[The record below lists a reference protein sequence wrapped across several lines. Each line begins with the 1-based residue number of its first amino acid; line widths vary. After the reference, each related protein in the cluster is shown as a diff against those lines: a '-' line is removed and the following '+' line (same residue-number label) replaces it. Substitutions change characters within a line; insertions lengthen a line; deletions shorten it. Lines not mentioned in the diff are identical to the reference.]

1 MIDMGKFPPQFLQM
15 GFLHIFAC
23 CQTGDLGIDF
33 APHLLTPIL
42 HTRFAAFQEQ
52 IINDVKDDHA
62 GTDCTVDIDHKFN
75 FHISAPFFW

>member
-23 CQTGDLGIDF
+23 CQTGDTGIDF
-33 APHLLTPIL
+33 APHLLAPIL

-52 IINDVKDDHA
+52 IKMMLKTIMLA
-62 GTDCTVDIDHKFN
+62 QT
-75 FHISAPFFW
+75 AP